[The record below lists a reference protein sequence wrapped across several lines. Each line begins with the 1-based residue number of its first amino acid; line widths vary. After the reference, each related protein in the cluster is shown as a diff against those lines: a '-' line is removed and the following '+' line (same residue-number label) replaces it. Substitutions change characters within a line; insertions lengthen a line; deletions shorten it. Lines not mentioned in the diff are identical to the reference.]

1 MDLEFDESRY
11 SGNPFMDFFEIDT
24 DRQYVCDMADFEIVQ
39 QKEFGIISRNGQVWK
54 EQVGANST
62 GKGSYYMNYGGA
74 DNLYIMTPKAHGV
87 LLNLEVPSDSATVA
101 NVFAT
106 S

>member
-1 MDLEFDESRY
+1 
-11 SGNPFMDFFEIDT
+11 
-24 DRQYVCDMADFEIVQ
+24 
-39 QKEFGIISRNGQVWK
+39 
-54 EQVGANST
+54 
-62 GKGSYYMNYGGA
+62 MNYGGA

>member
-1 MDLEFDESRY
+1 M
-11 SGNPFMDFFEIDT
+11 GNRD
-24 DRQYVCDMADFEIVQ
+24 DREVNP
-39 QKEFGIISRNGQVWK
+39 RRW
-54 EQVGANST
+54 QVGANST

-74 DNLYIMTPKAHGV
+74 DNLYIKTPKAHGV